1 VLELFSHIEQV
12 AGHKMLDVNVFG
24 HHPSNS
30 SGSVLEMAVLSSI
43 AKVAEMR

>member
-1 VLELFSHIEQV
+1 MLEFFSHIEQV

-24 HHPSNS
+24 HHLSNS

-43 AKVAEMR
+43 PKVAAMR